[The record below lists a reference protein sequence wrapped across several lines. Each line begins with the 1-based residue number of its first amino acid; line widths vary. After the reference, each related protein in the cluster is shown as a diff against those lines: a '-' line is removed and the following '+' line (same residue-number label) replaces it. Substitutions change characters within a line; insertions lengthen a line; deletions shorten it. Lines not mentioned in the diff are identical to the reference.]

1 VALGEKSACKPHT
14 TGDTVKNQSSE
25 AHMADLIIRDLPA
38 ATLKRLHHQANSHD
52 ISVEELASEIIRQA
66 LRPSAPL
73 EDSDVERVMELVK
86 DLADPEIMARAWQ

>member
-1 VALGEKSACKPHT
+1 VT
-14 TGDTVKNQSSE
+14 
-25 AHMADLIIRDLPA
+25 
-38 ATLKRLHHQANSHD
+38 SHD